1 MAEHTDVVVIG
12 AGPAGLAVG
21 ACLRKAGLDFIILEK
36 DHQVASSWRRHYER
50 LHLHTVKQLSSLP
63 YVPFPAAY
71 PRYVPRH
78 LVVEYLDSYAAHFD
92 LKPRFGDAVRSV
104 RRNGTDWLVQGTS
117 SSISAR
123 YVVIASGSNTE
134 PVTPSVPGIE
144 TFRGKVIHSADY
156 VNAKPFAGQSVLVIG
171 MGNTGAEIAL
181 DLSDAGARTS
191 ISLRNG
197 VHIVPRDLFGIPIQI
212 VAMLATSVLPPKALD
227 ALFPVILDV
236 ALGNLSKH
244 GIKRPKQGMLQQIA
258 SSARIPVLDVGTVRK
273 FPRERSRSYREYR
286 RSPRTTPSSMG
297 VARANSTRSSLPP
310 DIARTIEAFLQL
322 TTSRRSMTGREAGK
336 TVAQRFIL
344 WDSRIP

>member
-1 MAEHTDVVVIG
+1 
-12 AGPAGLAVG
+12 
-21 ACLRKAGLDFIILEK
+21 
-36 DHQVASSWRRHYER
+36 
-50 LHLHTVKQLSSLP
+50 
-63 YVPFPAAY
+63 
-71 PRYVPRH
+71 
-78 LVVEYLDSYAAHFD
+78 
-92 LKPRFGDAVRSV
+92 
-104 RRNGTDWLVQGTS
+104 
-117 SSISAR
+117 
-123 YVVIASGSNTE
+123 VIASGSNTE

-197 VHIVPRDLFGIPIQI
+197 VNIVPRDLFGIPIQI

-244 GIKRPKQGMLQQIA
+244 GIKRPKQGMLQQVA

-273 FPRERSRSYREYR
+273 ISEGAIKIVPGISEVTEDDAVFNGGRTSKFDAIIFATGYRPNYRSFLAADDIKTLNDGTRGGENRGSTIYFVGFKNPVTGLLREIS
-286 RSPRTTPSSMG
+286 
-297 VARANSTRSSLPP
+297 
-310 DIARTIEAFLQL
+310 
-322 TTSRRSMTGREAGK
+322 REAVGI
-336 TVAQRFIL
+336 A
-344 WDSRIP
+344 DSIVRRRGRTAARYRA